1 MKKNIITKYIILFV
15 SAILCFCVAVFFA
28 ESPFVSAIDI
38 EYSAEPLKE
47 YYALGETFIT
57 PEAQINADGNILP
70 VVKQALYYP
79 DGNAFSDS
87 QYVLSNPGEY
97 RLRYF
102 ADYNG
107 KTVYADD
114 YFSVKGE
121 AYGVSGTT
129 SSVAYGNTGEEKGNI
144 NGLVVTLSS
153 GDVFTYKKPLD
164 LNGKKKNDT
173 IVTFYVI
180 PERQGVADVKNVKI
194 RLTDCADESNYVEA
208 VVFANHNDEN
218 EFKGLALYSGV
229 RASVHNGYV
238 GAHYK
243 GYNQSGVV
251 YDGNYY
257 SIYKDISYSSDAGY
271 PSFAASLA
279 ASKGYGDVGETRF
292 SKPFSFSVDYTEK
305 KFYGYSHGDGEG
317 WLSNNLIAD
326 LDDSLFFDTPWD
338 GFTTGEVYLSIYSDF
353 YANSSFTFVV
363 LNIYDEDLTDAKYQ
377 YDKAPDIIVDIPAGN
392 VPYAIKNIPYE
403 LMDVKAYAGCDGA
416 IDCDVLVYKDYYSN
430 VPKLCPVVDG
440 TFTPTDKNSVYSIVY
455 RATDSYGNSA
465 EKIIDISVKEKR
477 EATLWLTDGDEDC
490 FTGKP
495 IILKQPHFE
504 KTNGSAELIVSAICS
519 DETLTIPVSED
530 GFYRFYTLRSGNYEI
545 KYTLT
550 DYNGPI
556 EISYSLEIKDN
567 PNTVYYGEAILPCA
581 FVNGA
586 TYKFPTQYGKAF
598 INGEVRDL
606 TATLK
611 YSFDDGEKRTYDN
624 GEVRIEA
631 TNNVKLIYSLEG
643 ASEEKIYEI
652 PVTDVGLSEKKYY
665 KEKYFYTKQFDGVS
679 TESGIYYSTA
689 ESVAELSYVKPVLV
703 ADFGFEYEL
712 LSDNFNRIIFTFND
726 TVDSSNRLK
735 IVITKKNREKLLV
748 SVNDGD
754 NREIT
759 SSVLGKTHAIEYNS
773 ILNSLKIDGFDFSV
787 KDIKDF
793 AQKNAYFG
801 ITVEGNKDVFK
812 FIVKKLN
819 KQIMNTQTSDYAP
832 PLYYL
837 DITDGKKTKGDKIVI
852 NGYFIE
858 DVLRFTKSGTITVT
872 DPEGNICQATN
883 GVSMNKVVDFTRSYE
898 ISVDSYGEYVIS
910 CEYSDG
916 ANRQKTTVIVNSYD
930 FTPPTVVVSD
940 AEKYSAVYAGS
951 SYKIA
956 SASATDNLGE
966 KIEVTKIVIDTE
978 GKTFIVADEFLFKRA
993 GIYKVVYYAEDSFG
1007 NIGFASYDIVA
1018 VDKEKK

>member
-1 MKKNIITKYIILFV
+1 MKKNIITKYIILII
-15 SAILCFCVAVFFA
+15 SAILCFCVGIFLA

-38 EYSAEPLKE
+38 EYSNEPLKD

-57 PEAQINADGNILP
+57 PEAHINADGNVLP
-70 VVKQALYYP
+70 IVKQALYYP
-79 DGNAFSDS
+79 DGNAFSDK

-102 ADYNG
+102 AEYNG
-107 KTVYADD
+107 KTIYVDD
-114 YFSVKGE
+114 LFSVKGE

-129 SSVAYGNTGEEKGNI
+129 SSVAYGNTGDEKGDI

-153 GDVFTYKKPLD
+153 GDAFTYKKPLD
-164 LNGKKKNDT
+164 LNNKKKNDT
-173 IVTFYVI
+173 IVSFYVI
-180 PERQGVADVKNVKI
+180 PEQQGVADVKDIKI
-194 RLTDCADESNYVEA
+194 RLTDCSDENNYVEA

-218 EFKGLALYSGV
+218 EFKGLALYCGV

-243 GYNQSGVV
+243 GYNQSGVI

-257 SIYKDISYSSDAGY
+257 SIYKDISYSNDAGY

-292 SKPFSFSVDYTEK
+292 SKPFSFSFDYGEK

-326 LDDSLFFDTPWD
+326 LDDSLFFDTPWA

-353 YANSSFTFVV
+353 YTNSSFTFVI
-363 LNIYDEDLTDAKYQ
+363 LNIYDENLTNEKYQ
-377 YDKAPDIIVDIPAGN
+377 YDKAPDIVVDIPDGDI
-392 VPYAIKNIPYE
+392 PYAIKEMPYG
-403 LMDVKAYAGCDGA
+403 LFDVKAYAGCDGV
-416 IDCDVLVYKDYYSN
+416 IDCEVLVYKDYYSN
-430 VPKLCPVVDG
+430 TPKLCSVIDG
-440 TFTPTDKNSVYSIVY
+440 TFTPTDENSVYSIVY
-455 RATDSYGNSA
+455 FATDSYGNRA
-465 EKIIDISVKEKR
+465 EKIIDIPVREKR
-477 EATLWLTDGDEDC
+477 EANLWLTGGENEEAY
-490 FTGKP
+490 TGES

-504 KTNGSAELIVSAICS
+504 KTNGNYELIVSAVNA
-519 DETLTIPVSED
+519 DETYTIPVSDD
-530 GFYRFYTLRSGNYEI
+530 GVYRLYTLKSGNYDI
-545 KYTLT
+545 KYTLI

-556 EISYSLEIKDN
+556 EIHYSLEIKDN
-567 PNTVYYGEAILPCA
+567 PNTVYYGNPILPCA

-586 TYKFPTQYGKAF
+586 TYNFPTQYGKSF
-598 INGEVRDL
+598 INGEVRNL

-611 YSFDDGEKRTYDN
+611 YSFDDGEQKTYDN
-624 GEVRIEA
+624 GGVKIEA
-631 TNNVKLIYSLEG
+631 KNNVKLIYSLEG
-643 ASEEKIYEI
+643 APEERIYEV
-652 PVTDVGLSEKKYY
+652 PVTDVGLSEKKFYR
-665 KEKYFYTKQFDGVS
+665 EKYFYTKQFDGAS
-679 TESGIYYSTA
+679 TESGIYYSTT
-689 ESVAELSYVKPVLV
+689 ESVAKLSYVKPVLV

-712 LSDNFNRIIFTFND
+712 LSDNFTSIIFTFND
-726 TVDSSNRLK
+726 TVDFSNCLK

-748 SVNDGD
+748 SVNDD
-754 NREIT
+754 VNREIT
-759 SSVLGKTHAIEYNS
+759 SSVLGKTHSIEYNS
-773 ILNSLKIDGFDFSV
+773 ILNSLKIDEFEFSV
-787 KDIKDF
+787 ENIKDF
-793 AQKNAYFG
+793 AQENAYFN
-801 ITVEGNKDVFK
+801 IQLEGNKDVFK

-837 DITDGKKTKGDKIVI
+837 DITDGRKTKGDKIVI

-978 GKTFIVADEFLFKRA
+978 GI
-993 GIYKVVYYAEDSFG
+993 
-1007 NIGFASYDIVA
+1007 
-1018 VDKEKK
+1018 